1 MLDRLWAGWRSEYV
15 AAHAE
20 TGHAPMPDGDG
31 SLFERILNS
40 DYSDRETHIVH
51 RGAECFVILNRFPYG
66 TGHLMVLPNR
76 AVPDL
81 GSLTAAESNELWA
94 FTQQAVATITQVY
107 RPDGINVGM
116 NLGRAAGAGA
126 PDHLHVHCLP
136 RWEGDTNFT
145 TTIAEARVLPEPLD
159 VTWSK
164 LSGAWPT

>member
-1 MLDRLWAGWRSEYV
+1 
-15 AAHAE
+15 
-20 TGHAPMPDGDG
+20 MPDGDG

-40 DYSDRETHIVH
+40 GYSDRETYIVH

-76 AVPDL
+76 AVAEL
-81 GSLTAAESNELWA
+81 GLLTPAESSELWL
-94 FTQQAVATITQVY
+94 FTQNAVATIKAVY
-107 RPDGINVGM
+107 TPDGMNVGM

-136 RWEGDTNFT
+136 RWAGDTNFT

-159 VTWSK
+159 VTWTK
-164 LSGAWPT
+164 LHEAWPS